1 MGGFLFGYDIGV
13 ISGTSL
19 DLIQQKSVI
28 AIWSSK
34 KKCILGVLAMPT
46 FPTYFGMSGDPAY
59 MAQVKG
65 DVVSLLQAGCCAGAL
80 LINFFAGKSL
90 YAMTSL

>member
-1 MGGFLFGYDIGV
+1 
-13 ISGTSL
+13 
-19 DLIQQKSVI
+19 
-28 AIWSSK
+28 
-34 KKCILGVLAMPT
+34 MPT